1 MWTRRTLLR
10 TFAAAPASS
19 LLQFPAEAAAPSP
32 AAPSPGAPVDPAYEI
47 GAPLPPEAARDVPRR
62 GRHARPPAAGAPSR
76 VGEGDRITVQAVNTD
91 VPFTFKRYDFEIR
104 ELSPG
109 SRPYRLSTPMPVE
122 GWGTVDEHGVRMVNL
137 SGKLYDHPVNQAQYG
152 INLLECYRLTNDVRY
167 LDNAKCQAQ
176 RLIDRKVAYGGGWFY
191 PYPFRYALHRVYDIY
206 EPPWYSQMAQGQALS
221 LFVRLYQVT
230 GETAYQEA
238 ADRTFATF
246 LVRPV
251 AGKPWGVYVV
261 NNLLWLEEYPNPKAV
276 RGDRTYNGHIFSAW
290 GLWDYWVLTKDERA
304 KLLLQGA
311 LTTAR
316 DVHLEIRRPQWRSKY
331 CLTHGKDAGTYHT
344 THITQHLLNHAITG
358 DPAFARISD
367 LYYSD
372 FPVHGVSGQIRFEAG
387 DHTGYK
393 FDAQGRVVASKKI
406 RLSRY
411 SYAPSA
417 ERDKVLNQGGVWYNI
432 SAGAL
437 AGYRVKETP
446 ARVFQL
452 GEYAALGYRIDRKGK
467 VIAAPLKA
475 YTIDSAG
482 RMKAVTTTYKVGD
495 MVTVDRRAY
504 LNGVQHLRLASGDYA
519 GRWVGAAAILL
530 TT

>member
-1 MWTRRTLLR
+1 MLPAHERR
-10 TFAAAPASS
+10 
-19 LLQFPAEAAAPSP
+19 
-32 AAPSPGAPVDPAYEI
+32 PVP
-47 GAPLPPEAARDVPRR
+47 
-62 GRHARPPAAGAPSR
+62 
-76 VGEGDRITVQAVNTD
+76 
-91 VPFTFKRYDFEIR
+91 
-104 ELSPG
+104 
-109 SRPYRLSTPMPVE
+109 
-122 GWGTVDEHGVRMVNL
+122 
-137 SGKLYDHPVNQAQYG
+137 
-152 INLLECYRLTNDVRY
+152 
-167 LDNAKCQAQ
+167 DNAKCQAQ
-176 RLIDRKVAYGGGWFY
+176 RLIDRRVAYGGGWFY
-191 PYPFRYALHRVYDIY
+191 PYPFRYALHRIYDIY

-251 AGKPWGVYVV
+251 AGNPWGVYVV

-290 GLWDYWVLTKDERA
+290 GPWDYWVLTKDERA

-331 CLTHGKDAGTYHT
+331 CLTPGKDAGTYHT

-372 FPVHGVSGQIRFEAG
+372 FPMHGVSGQIRFQAG
-387 DHTGYK
+387 DHTGHR
-393 FDAQGRVVASKKI
+393 FDAQGRVLASKKI

-417 ERDKVLNQGGVWYNI
+417 ERDKVLNQGVSGTT
-432 SAGAL
+432 SAPGLSPATASRKPR
-437 AGYRVKETP
+437 AGCSSSASTP
-446 ARVFQL
+446 PSATGSTAR
-452 GEYAALGYRIDRKGK
+452 AR
-467 VIAAPLKA
+467 
-475 YTIDSAG
+475 
-482 RMKAVTTTYKVGD
+482 
-495 MVTVDRRAY
+495 
-504 LNGVQHLRLASGDYA
+504 
-519 GRWVGAAAILL
+519 
-530 TT
+530 